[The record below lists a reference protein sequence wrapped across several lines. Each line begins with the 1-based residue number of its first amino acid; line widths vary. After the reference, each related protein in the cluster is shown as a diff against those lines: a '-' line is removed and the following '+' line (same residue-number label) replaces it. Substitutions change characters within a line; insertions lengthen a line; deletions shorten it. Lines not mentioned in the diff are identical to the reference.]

1 MQVAIE
7 LVIAGIAG
15 QLAVVGL
22 LLRWMHMQIR
32 DNTQSV
38 EKVVKGNYTKI
49 ETKEL
54 IELMVKPIELG
65 IIHVQRDL
73 QDVKAML
80 MRLLD
85 EKNK

>member
-7 LVIAGIAG
+7 LVIAGIVG

-22 LLRWMHMQIR
+22 LLRWMHLQIR